1 MTPRAKAKN
10 DVDAELAALEALPT
24 ERPAR
29 GAKLAEALRA
39 RHYRVVAKAARLA
52 EESLSYDLVPE
63 LLATYPRFLDKPVK
77 TDPNCLAKKAIVR
90 ALVALDCDDVEFY
103 RRGLGL
109 RQPEPVFGGA
119 RDTAAEVR
127 GFCAMGLVASGY
139 SRALVELTAL
149 LHDAEPEAR
158 IGAVRAVACGNPR
171 EAELLLRAK
180 AFAGDAEPA
189 VLGEAL
195 TGLLAVAPEDSVP
208 LVAGYLQHADEAVRE
223 LAALALGESRL
234 EAALVPLKNAWN
246 DVLVGENV
254 RRALLRAAAAHR
266 SEPALAWLLA
276 LVGDSRV
283 AVALEVIDA
292 LALYKHNAKLAERLD
307 ATLRERGDS
316 ALVARFGELWP
327 KLAGHGHDERGES

>member
-1 MTPRAKAKN
+1 LTPRAKDKN
-10 DVDAELAALEALPT
+10 DVDAELAALEALPV
-24 ERPAR
+24 ERLAR
-29 GAKLAEALRA
+29 GAKIAEALRA
-39 RHYRVVAKAARLA
+39 RHYRVVAKGARLA
-52 EESLSYDLVPE
+52 EDGLSYDLVPA
-63 LLATYPRFLDKPVK
+63 LLAVYPKFLDRPVK

-109 RQPEPVFGGA
+109 RQPEPVWGGT

-127 GFCAMGLVASGY
+127 SFCAMGLVASGY

-149 LHDAEPEAR
+149 LHDPEPEAR

-180 AFAGDAEPA
+180 ALAGDAEPA
-189 VLGEAL
+189 VLGESL

-208 LVAGYLQHADEAVRE
+208 LVAGHLKHADEAVRE

-234 EAALVPLKNAWN
+234 EGALAPLKDAWN
-246 DVLVGENV
+246 DVLVGDNV

-266 SEPALAWLLA
+266 SEAAFTWLLG
-276 LVGDSRV
+276 LVADSRA
-283 AVALEVIDA
+283 AVVLEVIDV
-292 LALYKHNAKLAERLD
+292 LALYKHNAKLAERLE
-307 ATLRERGDS
+307 ATLRERGDR
-316 ALVARFGELWP
+316 ALLARFDELWP
-327 KLAGHGHDERGES
+327 Q

>member
-1 MTPRAKAKN
+1 MPRTKDKN
-10 DVDAELAALEALPT
+10 DVDVQLAALEALPA
-24 ERPAR
+24 ERLAR
-29 GAKLAEALRA
+29 DAKLAEGIGA

-52 EESLSYDLVPE
+52 EESLSYDLVPA
-63 LLATYPRFLDKPVK
+63 LLAAYPRFLDKPVK
-77 TDPNCLAKKAIVR
+77 TDPNCLAKKAIAR

-103 RRGLGL
+103 RRGLEL
-109 RQPEPVFGGA
+109 RQPEPVWGGT

-127 GFCAMGLVASGY
+127 SACAMGLVASGY

-149 LHDAEPEAR
+149 LHDPEPEAR

-180 AFAGDAEPA
+180 ALAGDAEPA

-208 LVAGYLQHADEAVRE
+208 LVAGFLKVADEAVRE
-223 LAALALGESRL
+223 LAALALGESRI
-234 EAALVPLKNAWN
+234 ENAFAPLKDAWN

-266 SEPALAWLLA
+266 SEPAFSWLLG
-276 LVGDSRV
+276 LVAGARA
-283 AVALEVIDA
+283 AVALEVVEA
-292 LALYKHNAKLAERLD
+292 LAIYKHNAKLAERLE
-307 ATLRERGDS
+307 AALRERGER
-316 ALVARFGELWP
+316 ALLARFGELWP
-327 KLAGHGHDERGES
+327 QQ

>member
-1 MTPRAKAKN
+1 LTRAKDKN
-10 DVDAELAALEALPT
+10 DVEAELAALEALPA

-39 RHYRVVAKAARLA
+39 RHYRVVAKGARLA
-52 EESLSYDLVPE
+52 EEGLSYDLVPA
-63 LLATYPRFLDKPVK
+63 LLAAYTRFLDKPVK
-77 TDPNCLAKKAIVR
+77 ADPNCLAKKAIVR
-90 ALVALDCDDVEFY
+90 ALVALDCDDVELY

-109 RQPEPVFGGA
+109 RQHEPVWGGT

-127 GFCAMGLVASGY
+127 SFCAMGLVASGY

-149 LHDAEPEAR
+149 LHDSEPEAR

-180 AFAGDAEPA
+180 ALSGDAEPA
-189 VLGEAL
+189 VLGEVL

-208 LVAGYLQHADEAVRE
+208 FVTGYLKHADEAVRE

-234 EAALVPLKNAWN
+234 EAALAPLKDAWN

-266 SEPALAWLLA
+266 SEAAFAWLLA
-276 LVGDSRV
+276 LVADSR
-283 AVALEVIDA
+283 AALALEVIDA
-292 LALYKHNAKLAERLD
+292 LALYKHNAKLAERLE
-307 ATLRERGDS
+307 ATVRERGDDT
-316 ALVARFGELWP
+316 LLARFGELWP
-327 KLAGHGHDERGES
+327 TLARNGHDERGES